1 MNLRLQYARPQ
12 NLEQTIGLLD
22 GLGSGAM
29 IISGGQEIMP
39 FINYGRLTPSVLVD
53 IGALKELQG
62 IKTAEDGISIGAL
75 TVHRDVQSNPIVVES
90 LPLLAHA
97 AKQIGGGWQV
107 HNRGTIAGNVVAMHP
122 LYDII
127 PALLAH
133 QVNVEIADN
142 NGIRIESLADLIT
155 STSHKLGTNAVLVR
169 IVVPHPSS
177 GQGWGYEKLKI
188 AEGSYASANA
198 AALVSFNADGALSDL
213 RLVVGAV
220 TEQPID
226 LSAAIEES
234 GVSKPGSDL
243 DQAITAACNAAIK
256 EPLSDQRGHGQYRQ
270 AMAAVAAR
278 RAIATAINNAST

>member
-62 IKTAEDGISIGAL
+62 IETAEDGISIGAL

-127 PALLAH
+127 PVLLALDA
-133 QVNVEIADN
+133 NIEIADAA
-142 NGIRIESLADLIT
+142 GSRTESLANLIT

-169 IVVPHPSS
+169 VVIPKPAS

-188 AEGSYASANA
+188 AEGSYGSANA
-198 AALVSFNADGALSDL
+198 AAVVSVSKDGNLSDL
-213 RLVVGAV
+213 HLVLGAV

-226 LSAAIEES
+226 LSAALNES
-234 GVSKPGSDL
+234 GINQPGSEL
-243 DQAITAACNAAIK
+243 DEAITAACAAAIK
-256 EPLSDQRGHGQYRQ
+256 NPLSDQRGHGEYRQ
-270 AMAAVAAR
+270 AMAAVVAR
-278 RAIATAINNAST
+278 RAVATAIVNASA